1 MATTSTRLMTF
12 EEFEK
17 LPDSSGHRYELR
29 HGEPF
34 LVAPPRYD
42 HYIIQQRLVRLLL
55 RHAGDADIVGT
66 EMGFRPR
73 PEYESWYADV
83 GFLAKLRSDKVPPKG
98 NIQGSPDLVIEALSP
113 SNTAT
118 EMRDRRKL
126 CLETGSREFWIVDLD
141 LREVEVSTTG
151 DHSVTYKSGQE
162 IPLFFVESPEGGRL
176 AVDAIFS

>member
-17 LPDSSGHRYELR
+17 LPNPLGHRSELR

-34 LVAPPRYD
+34 LVAPPRHD
-42 HYIIQQRLVRLLL
+42 HYMVQQRLVRLLL
-55 RHAGDADIVGT
+55 RHAGDADVVGT

-73 PEYESWYADV
+73 PEYEYWYADV
-83 GFLAKLRSDKVPPKG
+83 GFLAKLRLEKVPPKG
-98 NIQGSPDLVIEALSP
+98 NIGGSPDLVIEVLSA
-113 SNTAT
+113 SNTAA

-141 LREVEVSTTG
+141 LREVEVSTAGGPTII
-151 DHSVTYKSGQE
+151 YACGQE
-162 IPLFFVESPEGGRL
+162 IPLFFLEGHGGGRL
-176 AVDAIFS
+176 AVDAIVS

>member
-1 MATTSTRLMTF
+1 MTF

-17 LPDSSGHRYELR
+17 LPNPPGHRYELR

-55 RHAGDADIVGT
+55 RHAGDADMVGT

-73 PEYESWYADV
+73 PEYEYWYADV

-98 NIQGSPDLVIEALSP
+98 NIEGSPDLVIEVLSP
-113 SNTAT
+113 SNTAA

-141 LREVEVSTTG
+141 LREVEVFTTDG
-151 DHSVTYKSGQE
+151 RGTTYKSGQE
-162 IPLFFVESPEGGRL
+162 IPLSFVEGPVGGRL